1 MTTNHEQAIR
11 TVVQDR
17 PVTTSYNGQ
26 SSPAMP
32 NAEKARE
39 YLRGNCEISELYPY
53 LDEYR
58 TVMDYY
64 KYKPGYIDSGNDEKF
79 YNRCMAFLALSCF
92 QFIKVGEDVE
102 GFFGILDSEKL
113 ALDCQVAGFAAS
125 YKSYSE
131 YNRGCSSEALFEG
144 AVKTFTRYLAERRE
158 ETLAAFSQAPAEGR
172 LLALRVLRGNAGEN
186 KTEILSYAA
195 DGSKL
200 VREELLD
207 ILYGRKD
214 WAESMIELLD
224 AKKAALRELAI
235 HVLAHWQEEDRT
247 YREVLLQA
255 MEKEK
260 NTKVLTLLQ
269 NVLDIQESDMPKDE
283 ASKEELVKQLHKGG
297 KKKTLAWAYET
308 PFSAVHKTSGEV
320 ADEEYL
326 QAVLLCYASQ
336 NGCGI
341 SKSAE
346 LLAKDLVENEFA
358 VYINEL
364 FDKWLAA
371 GAESKK
377 KWALYAAAIHGGE
390 DVIRKIQHQ
399 LQEWPQAARG
409 AIAAEAVKALA
420 LNPSPS
426 ALLIVD
432 GISRK
437 FKFKQVKAAA
447 GAALE
452 FAASQLGISREELS
466 DRIVPDLG
474 FDENIERV
482 FDYGTR
488 SFKVRL
494 TTALDIEVYDEN
506 EKKLKNLPAPGKK
519 DDEEKEAA
527 AYEEFKQLKKQL
539 KTTIASQK
547 ARLEYALSVKRE
559 WGTEAWRNLFVK
571 NPLMHQFATGLIWG
585 VYENGGLV
593 QCFRYMEDGSFNT
606 VDEDEYELPENAC
619 IGLVHPIELS
629 DEEKEAWKQQLE
641 DYEITQPVEQLCRA
655 VYYVE
660 EEERD
665 RKSLE
670 RFGGCI
676 LKDLSLNGKLTAL
689 GWYRGSVQDAGGF
702 YTYYREDAE
711 LGMGVEL
718 NFSGSFI
725 GMMDEDVTIYDVR
738 FYKAGTVERGS
749 YVYDEADKE
758 RSYFLKDV
766 PPRYFSEI
774 VYQLAL
780 ATASSTEKDEDWKK
794 NVRLI

>member
-1 MTTNHEQAIR
+1 MSTNHEQMINKL
-11 TVVQDR
+11 VMDR
-17 PVTTSYNGQ
+17 PVTTSYNGHT
-26 SSPAMP
+26 SPSMP

-58 TVMDYY
+58 TVMEYY
-64 KYKPGYIDSGNDEKF
+64 QYKPGYIESGNDVKF

-92 QFIKVGEDVE
+92 QFIKVGQDVD

-113 ALDCQVAGFAAS
+113 NLDCQLACFAVS
-125 YKSYSE
+125 YKSYNE
-131 YNRGCSSEALFEG
+131 YRRECSSEVLFEG
-144 AVKTFTRYLAERRE
+144 AIKTFTHYLAERRE
-158 ETLAAFSQAPAEGR
+158 ETIAAFLKAPAEGR
-172 LLALRVLRGNAGEN
+172 FLALRVLRGNAEEN
-186 KTEILSYAA
+186 KKEILGYAA

-207 ILYGRKD
+207 ILYGKKD
-214 WAESMIELLD
+214 WADSIRELLD
-224 AKKAALRELAI
+224 AKKAAIREMAI
-235 HVLAHWQEEDRT
+235 HVLAHWQEENKA

-297 KKKTLAWAYET
+297 KKKSLAWAYET
-308 PFSAVHKTSGEV
+308 PFSAVHKTSGEA

-326 QAVLLCYASQ
+326 QAVLLCYVSQ

-341 SKSAE
+341 SKNAE
-346 LLAKDLVENEFA
+346 LLANDLDINEFA
-358 VYINEL
+358 VYVNEL
-364 FDKWLAA
+364 FDKWLTA

-390 DVIRKIQHQ
+390 EIINKIRHQ

-452 FAASQLGISREELS
+452 FAASQLGITREELS

-474 FDENIERV
+474 FDENMERI

-488 SFKVRL
+488 TFKVRL

-506 EKKLKNLPAPGKK
+506 GKKLKSLPAPAKK
-519 DDEEKEAA
+519 DDEQKAAA

-547 ARLEYALSVKRE
+547 SRLEFALSVKRE
-559 WGTEAWRNLFVK
+559 WETGAWRALFVK

-585 VYENGGLV
+585 VYEDGKLV
-593 QCFRYMEDGSFNT
+593 QSFRYMEDGSFNT
-606 VDEDEYELPENAC
+606 VDEDEYDMPENAR

-629 DEEKEAWKQQLE
+629 DEEIEAWKQQLE
-641 DYEITQPVEQLCRA
+641 DYEISQPVEQLSRT

-660 EEERD
+660 EEEKD
-665 RKSLE
+665 RKSME

-718 NFSGSFI
+718 NFSGSYV
-725 GMMDEDVTIYDVR
+725 GMMDEDITVYDAR

-766 PPRYFSEI
+766 PPRYFSEV

-780 ATASSTEKDEDWKK
+780 ATVSSTEKDKDWKK